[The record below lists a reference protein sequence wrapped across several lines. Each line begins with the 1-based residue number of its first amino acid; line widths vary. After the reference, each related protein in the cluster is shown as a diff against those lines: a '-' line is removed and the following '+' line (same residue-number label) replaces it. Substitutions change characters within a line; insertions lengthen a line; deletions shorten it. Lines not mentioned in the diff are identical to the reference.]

1 MSSLLLHLSK
11 FIQHGHL
18 HRRSMHI
25 IRQSSH
31 DACTF
36 RPTTSQPLPT
46 AQHSPPCLPVDI
58 SKLWPSVPFTVLW
71 FRAILEVTY
80 MSQIHRWWA
89 VVHGTIVSAYQ
100 RHTVSPRAPGCFYT
114 LVLMDINAI
123 RIYGH
128 ALCGGLCSINAC
140 QHGSVAV
147 IMQQAVLDA
156 GGFIGKQELQEYMT

>member
-1 MSSLLLHLSK
+1 MVGCCTWDYSL
-11 FIQHGHL
+11 
-18 HRRSMHI
+18 
-25 IRQSSH
+25 
-31 DACTF
+31 C
-36 RPTTSQPLPT
+36 
-46 AQHSPPCLPVDI
+46 I
-58 SKLWPSVPFTVLW
+58 SK
-71 FRAILEVTY
+71 AY
-80 MSQIHRWWA
+80 SQSK
-89 VVHGTIVSAYQ
+89 GS
-100 RHTVSPRAPGCFYT
+100 GLFYT